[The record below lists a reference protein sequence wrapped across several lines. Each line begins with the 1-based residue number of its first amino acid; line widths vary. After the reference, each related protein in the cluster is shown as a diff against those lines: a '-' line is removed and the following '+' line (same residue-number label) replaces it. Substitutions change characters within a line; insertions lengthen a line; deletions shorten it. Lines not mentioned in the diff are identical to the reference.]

1 MCLVH
6 YITAKTRAGAGRPPT
21 ADRQL
26 AWADRRTCAGLT
38 WADRRIVGRTGMF
51 LNAAHAMYLFRQKK
65 KKGKEEEARRLD
77 VARNAMFK

>member
-1 MCLVH
+1 V
-6 YITAKTRAGAGRPPT
+6 
-21 ADRQL
+21 
-26 AWADRRTCAGLT
+26 RRLT